1 MCDNNPKK
9 QSQDFEHQYLRNEI
23 ETNKKMIFERA
34 LIIAGTALAA
44 TILPK
49 EAKGI
54 ELLGIPAIAALA
66 FNFWLSV
73 NRLRSNMR
81 IVAYIQ
87 LFHESENEMEWM
99 GWENSLRIYRIWLKK
114 CKDEYNFSETLHSGI
129 DQYDNLSFYIPI
141 RYLHI
146 AMAFAISF
154 FMSYRVWT
162 ADQHTNI
169 VWDNLSLWVI
179 LFNTIAFIIFLIWI
193 LASSYFRPKE
203 LLHGIEKDRIRWVA
217 VFKSYRMG
225 CLKAALF
232 NEAQQ
237 PATQGFGPKSG
248 PHL

>member
-1 MCDNNPKK
+1 VSDNDSIKR
-9 QSQDFEHQYLRNEI
+9 SQDFEHQYLRNEI
-23 ETNKKMIFERA
+23 ETNKQMIFERA
-34 LIIAGTALAA
+34 LLIAGTALAA

-49 EAKGI
+49 EANGI

-87 LFHESENEMEWM
+87 LFHESENEMEWI

-114 CKDEYNFSETLHSGI
+114 CEDEYRLSETLHSGI

-146 AMAFAISF
+146 AMAFAISS
-154 FMSYRVWT
+154 FMSFRVWT
-162 ADQHTNI
+162 VDQHTNI
-169 VWDNLSLWVI
+169 LWNDLSLWVI
-179 LFNTIAFIIFLIWI
+179 LLNIAAFIFFLIWI
-193 LASSYFRPKE
+193 LSSSYFRPKD
-203 LLHGIEKDRIRWVA
+203 LLYGIEKNRIRWVA
-217 VFKSYRMG
+217 VFKSYKSGR
-225 CLKAALF
+225 LKETLA
-232 NEAQQ
+232 NEAKQ
-237 PATQGFGPKSG
+237 PAAQGYGPKGG